1 MRNTASVWSVCAA
14 PSRNAGAGAE
24 PKTGG
29 GGTVR
34 VTQFPDEPALEQ
46 LSFADVLQ
54 PVILNLNGDH
64 VGNRL
69 CTGYVSLEE
78 VG

>member
-1 MRNTASVWSVCAA
+1 M
-14 PSRNAGAGAE
+14 
-24 PKTGG
+24 
-29 GGTVR
+29 
-34 VTQFPDEPALEQ
+34 LEQ

-69 CTGYVSLEE
+69 CTCYRSLEE